1 MSYDSLL
8 LIKRKWMKNIV
19 FLKSTHPSFSPIK
32 EDSTSPPI
40 FLLTWWEYN
49 RPPELRTAKF

>member
-32 EDSTSPPI
+32 EDSTSPPH
-40 FLLTWWEYN
+40 F
-49 RPPELRTAKF
+49 PPHMVGI